1 MESSDAR
8 KEVSLKLPEE
18 EEGNKEILS
27 ANSSAEEAGS
37 SSRKDVLADALV
49 KVFERLL
56 NGQRGSNDPQLDSCT
71 SDSELSEVE
80 SSSSR
85 DVHSDEEGST
95 KNQGSENLQDASSTN
110 DSPRPTEAK
119 TTEDPEG
126 QPDTHESASV
136 PVIFKLPPSVEN
148 VLNIERFNMSRLLRD
163 EYIDKIRRGRQKLR
177 RVRAKNEEKNG
188 ELVSKFQ
195 DEVKALLESAEL
207 GEIGEVKG
215 ASPQR
220 RKLTA
225 TPSCDS
231 GIVDPVEQDKDEV
244 VKKYKELLEKTRR
257 DLNRAHRALKARGI
271 RNKGVKDEMAAMKGN
286 VKEANNDLDELEE
299 KRSDLDHE
307 RRGLLGKIKDAQS
320 SASVNNEEHA
330 TDKQVQDME
339 DKIQKLCEE
348 KMNAEEEI
356 KELQRQLI
364 AGTGGE
370 DILKDLQEKLTDVN
384 NVKSSLEEKCSELEN
399 EMVKKDE
406 GFEIAMKVKEEEV
419 SELQRKLVAGTGG
432 EDILKEL
439 QGKLERAKDEKL
451 EIEEKCSG
459 LEKGVRE
466 KEDRLR
472 DIEGEMEAL
481 EKKSVEGTGAEEI
494 VEKLQEKLNETKA
507 EKAEVE
513 EKYQQLENDAEER
526 NKELRDTKERQEQEI
541 NELQRKLVAGT
552 GGEEILKDL
561 QENLQEA
568 NEQSNSMEAKNS
580 ELQKEIERKE
590 KAFSDEKTK
599 MGTEINELQR
609 KLLAGTGGEEVL
621 KELQEKIQEAKEQN
635 SSLNERN
642 SELQKQI
649 EGKDKDFSDNE
660 KKMKEEINELQR
672 KLVAGSGGEEILENL
687 QKNLQ
692 EAKEKNSSLEQKNS
706 ELQNEVKENENTFCD
721 KEKRMVDEIND
732 LQRKLVAGTGGEDM
746 LSELQDK
753 LRQAEHDKSSLQ
765 TKCKELEDKGKE
777 HDKKLID
784 LITEKENEISELQ
797 KKMVSGTGG
806 EEILAELQNKLKKS
820 KEENATLQTKCE
832 ELEGKAKAK
841 DEQFH
846 DEIKTKENEIS
857 ELQRKLVSGTGGEE
871 ILAELQDKLQEARE
885 EKTALQTTCD
895 NLEGQ
900 VKAKDEEFHDEIKG
914 KENEIRDLQERSV
927 SGTGGEEILAK
938 LQDKLEKTKE
948 EKAALQEKCEDLE
961 DKAKAKDKE
970 FVDEIKTKDNEINDL
985 QKKLVSGTGGEE
997 VLTELQDKVKEAN
1010 NEKVAFQTRCK
1021 ELEDMAK
1028 AHDKEFDNEIK
1039 EKENEISDLQKKLIS
1054 GMGGEEVL
1062 AELQDTLKDAK
1073 EENAALKT
1081 TCSQLEEDATMKEK
1095 GLRNEIEE
1103 KECEIQNLQKQ
1114 LVSGTGC
1121 EEMLTELQDN
1131 LKITKEENASL
1142 QTKCEEL
1149 EAKAKAKDEQLG
1161 DEIKAKENEIS
1172 DLQKKLV
1179 SGTGG
1184 EEILAELQ
1192 DKLKEAR
1199 EEKTVLQTTC
1209 DNLENKVKA
1218 KDKEYGDEI
1227 KGKENEIRDLQER
1240 LVSGTGGEEILAKLQ
1255 DKLEKTK
1262 EDKAALQEKCV
1273 DLEDKAKAK
1282 DKEFVDE
1289 IKTKDNEINDLQKK
1303 LVSGT
1308 GGEEVLTELQDK
1320 VKEANNEKVAV
1331 QTRCEE
1337 LEDMAK
1343 AHDKEFH
1350 DEIKEKENEIND
1362 LQKKLMSGTGGEE
1375 VLAELQGKLKEA
1387 KEENVALKTTCS
1399 ELEKDATTKEKD
1411 LGDEIKE
1418 KENEISDLQKK
1429 LINGTGGEEVLAELQ
1444 DNLKEA
1450 KEENVALKTTCSELE
1465 KDATTKEKDLR
1476 DEVKEKENEI
1486 SDLQKKLINGMGGEE
1501 VLAELQDKLKE
1512 AKEENEAL
1520 KTTCSHLKEDATTKE
1535 KGLGDEIEKKECEIQ
1550 NLQKQLVSGT
1560 GCEEMLTDLLDK
1572 LKMAKEENASLQKKC
1587 DALEARAKAKDGQF
1601 GDEIKRK
1608 ENEISD
1614 LQKKLVS
1621 GTGGEKIL
1629 AELQDKLKE
1638 AREEKAVSQTTC
1650 DNLQNKVKAKDTQ
1663 YGDEIKGKE
1672 NEIRDL
1678 QERLVS
1684 GTGGEE
1690 ILAELQDKLE
1700 KTKEEKAA
1708 LQEKCEDLEDKAKAK
1723 DKQFVD
1729 EIKIKDNEINDLQKK
1744 LVSGT
1749 GGEAVLTEL
1758 QDKVKEANEENI
1770 ALQTRCK
1777 ELEDM
1782 AKAHDKEFDDKI
1794 KEKENEI
1801 SDLQKK
1807 LMSGTGG
1814 EEVLL
1819 ELQDRLKEAKEENAA
1834 LKTTCSELEEN
1845 TTTKEKDLRDEIEEK
1860 ECEIQNLQKQLVSGT
1875 GCEEMLTDLQDKL
1888 KIVKEE
1894 NATLQ
1899 TKCDNLEG
1907 KVRAKDKEYR
1917 DEIKGKENEI
1927 RDLQEKLV
1935 SGTGG
1940 EEILAELQD
1949 KLEQTKEEKAAL
1961 QEKCE
1966 DLEDK
1971 AKAKDKQFVDEI
1983 KIKDIDIN
1991 NLQKKLVSGTGG
2003 EEVLTELQDKVK
2015 EANNEKVA
2023 LQTRCKE
2030 LEDMAKAHDKEFD
2043 DEIKE
2048 KENEISDLQKK
2059 LMSGT
2064 GGEEVLAE
2072 LQDKLK
2078 EAKEENASLKTT
2090 CSELE
2095 EDATTKEKDLRD
2107 EIKEKENEISDLQKK
2122 LISGTGGE
2130 EVLLELQDKLKEAK
2144 EENVALKTT
2153 CSELE
2158 ENTTTKEK
2166 DLRDEI
2172 KEKEN
2177 EISDLQKKLING
2189 TGGEEV
2195 LGELQDKL
2203 KEAKEENEALKTTC
2217 SQLEE
2222 DATTKEKDL
2231 RDEIK
2236 EKENEISDLQ
2246 KKLINGTGGEEVL
2259 GELQDKLKEAKEE
2272 NVALKATCSQL
2283 EEDATTKEK
2292 ALRDEIEEKECEIQN
2307 LQKQLVSG
2315 TGCEE
2320 ILSELQ
2326 DKLKM
2331 AKEENANLQTKC
2343 EELEAGAKA
2352 KDRQFG
2358 DEIKRK
2364 ENEISDLQKKLVS
2377 GTGGEEILAELQ
2389 DKLKEARGEKAV
2401 LQAKEEKFAKQLNDK
2416 QEEINKLQRDLVEG
2430 TKAEDV
2436 LVDLQEQ
2443 LARADKETKKLEA
2456 TCHELE
2462 TCTRQRN
2469 LDGDDGKELK
2479 HLQAANK
2486 VLENE
2491 NKVKQDK
2498 IDELQFKMIQ
2508 GTEGEDVLKDLQNDL
2523 NEVNER
2529 NKQLKVRNAELEGND
2544 LDEHEQ
2550 ENIAAVLK
2558 EENERLEAVN
2568 EKMIEKLE
2576 NLQKDVVNGTGSEEL
2591 LQKLQNEIKELS
2603 SENSE
2608 LRKKEREM
2616 EAVARG
2622 GKDLKRLEKDL
2633 NRANLDKK
2641 RLILENESKDE
2652 EITDLQNKLVAGSG
2666 GEELL
2671 GNLQQEIKALK
2682 DANKNMAIQ
2691 CDDLEDLNKDM
2702 SDANEKCKKTEKELF
2717 MAKKENEKLAKENES
2732 KDQKVREI
2740 QKLMVEGSGAEKVLQ
2755 ILEDKIKET
2764 TEENKMLEKKCSDLE
2779 SDTVVLV
2786 EDNEL
2791 LQQRLIDLAEA
2802 ENEIERLAQDC
2813 EEKDRQIV
2821 ELQRKLVAGT
2831 GGEIIL
2837 KELQDQ
2843 VKELQGSNNEL
2854 ERKLA
2859 KTTKDAIALEGLKK
2873 SDKDRKSGRNAPCR
2887 FGSQRTD
2894 DKNEA
2899 FDGLVHR
2906 DETEVEDE
2914 DINEPITYEQCL
2926 QVIPEIKEEKDYWR
2940 EKYKALRVKVGGQF
2954 VDIIPDVWNEETLL
2968 EKEREEILSQL
2979 TKLRQEISE
2988 RETPVVKA
2996 VSEKER
3002 IEAELRKVEDDLE
3015 VCSGNLG
3022 QLHDIRN
3029 KQKLIGK
3036 NEETLMECLHE
3047 LGLKTD
3053 SLQERE
3059 GKDEKSSEVSMTGDG
3074 SEMEALERN
3083 LEQLHNEVE
3092 ELLTKEHNLKGR
3104 EKDID
3109 CLVDE
3114 KISTENE
3121 VQEIKAAIQNLQ
3133 QGLSTKNNLNQSRA
3147 GEESEGINNELEK
3160 VQHEINILQSS
3171 LETPNFSSGQE
3182 VNNLLALMK
3191 EKSKLEDEL
3200 TDTEKSLKQ
3209 LGKREYETLVKERET
3224 HENVAKKLLE
3234 LSREK
3239 EVVEGEL
3246 QDVKTLAQ
3254 EKESELVK
3262 SFSTELKSKEASGT
3276 STKKR
3281 RGFRKK
3287 KSSLEDKS
3295 EDSGPASSAEEG
3307 FSDIDLGEPPLPSD
3321 STLALTE
3328 ELGSL
3333 IQKKSSLAVRL
3344 EGLGK
3349 EITAQSLKVEKS
3361 LLGVKD
3367 DPAGE
3372 PSLGAGYVSVEDLTQ
3387 SQMSIFDDYNMVDEL
3402 SLATNIVRDER
3413 VKRKSSRKAPLS
3425 KLLKEKSSLEK
3436 KLKESQGKVLVQN
3449 TKVKNALKDEK
3460 DAGKSKEK
3468 FVQAVQDRKSV
3479 DNELSNVCRKIDDIA
3494 SEDGSVKDKK
3504 AKTPKSG
3511 KSLSKNDKRR
3521 LLSQRE
3527 SLSQQLDAIKQKIEN
3542 FSVDGEDTGLA
3553 DFPEMRETGN
3563 VGSTVERL
3571 RELIAREAELKQEL
3585 DRRRKEDN
3593 ELLNES
3599 VSFGMAGG
3607 KGGGEML
3614 NKSGKLGKDDDRKV
3628 DMKGSGMMSDSG
3640 DSSSLDEGAEG
3651 MLDNRGE
3658 LGKRDD
3664 KGGHIKDVGTSSDS
3678 SALDESFGNKGML
3691 KEMFRDLGKQ
3701 VKNVSTAKEENE
3713 TETRPQTEDTSNTNN
3728 DDWKASLVEK
3738 DAQSQKNTFS
3748 VSQHTRYPKDTMLN
3762 SDSDAEIVA
3771 DNSTPYSDVMDV
3783 LVKEK
3788 AKKEARLRDLEKQ
3801 IENEK
3806 SGGDKTK
3813 DVELASQRKREDLKN
3828 KMKLALKELEER
3840 KETLDESENVLR
3852 TATKAIDEDPEQ
3864 ILEDNRI
3871 ALTQQKDKLKSDLVA
3886 VEDQLSKQTQSD
3898 ESGEDISADY
3908 KVYKDVKGKEKDL
3921 VDELDKVNEKLHRRK
3936 TWTAIDSP
3944 EEDNTNLPEAYV
3956 DILKRMSEENLN
3968 MADLIFEL
3976 EETKET
3982 LSKERE
3988 ITRELL
3994 ELIQSRVGNELLEA
4008 LMGEEGLHSPSFE
4021 IREMGMF
4028 DGEEYPE
4035 LHDEVENDIVTV
4047 AEVIDDYKKVN
4058 QFLFKEN
4065 QKLHEKVELL
4075 KAKVDEDLFASIVD
4089 QESLDIE
4096 VSKKHEIAKILE
4108 NNKTL
4113 FEQIVSHTSSENAVR
4128 IMEDESLKMELEG
4141 VRNGDKGSDL
4151 SRMKEK
4157 VEDIS
4162 TELEKTKKRK
4172 EELVQGLNDLEKN
4185 LNSSEETFE
4194 TAGEERRYSTAKDDS
4209 PLNEF
4214 NESQNQKGMDGSL
4227 QNQQELKELDVS
4239 KEKVG
4244 ISDGLDD
4251 IQNLVDLTKEG
4262 DDLRPKDQ
4270 DKILQDISSSLK
4282 EAEEL
4287 GSRIDSELGR
4297 LNKDLTETERE
4308 IPEARDSPRKGESMK
4323 QSDGLESD
4331 LKNGNQNLSDRD
4343 DREYNKD
4350 DRRYRKEN
4358 RGYGEES
4365 NEDDMQDNEGLNEK
4379 VSCVENLQKE
4389 FVAKLD
4395 EVEKLQGELK
4405 RNTQLE
4411 TKTQSLKKEISETIA
4426 KMNEARKKRDEIL
4439 GEFESLQKEKENID
4453 DHLCTVEKENSEL
4466 KEKMADLQNN
4476 KEELTTKLCE
4486 SNNTKDETAAELKIL
4501 QDEREALKQMPS
4513 LLEKANEEMKEKI
4526 LDLQNENEEIT
4537 ARLNE
4542 ANENN
4547 KQLARDV
4554 EDLNVENKSLDDL
4567 LDAQRKENHKLQEEI
4582 QCGKDELH
4590 VKLNESEQVRQELS
4604 ENYEEK
4610 IGTLQNEN
4618 KELNEVV
4625 RSLKNENEEG
4635 IVTLNEADQVRPEV
4649 PGDYEEKIGTL
4660 ENENKELNEVIR
4672 ALKNENEEGI
4682 VKLNEINESIKEN
4695 EEKFKALQHLER
4707 ENESLKERL
4716 GHVENEN
4723 KELKDKMQDHESV
4736 KETLA
4741 LLENENHEIIPKM
4754 ERLEKITKE
4763 QEDEIEYL
4771 RKEEKDFESLKE
4783 KLKKAEVDRENI
4795 EEELGVLKND
4805 MKETEDFVREKLN
4818 QDVGDGVMSAL
4829 EQYKERYEET
4839 ENQNKF
4845 LKEEVETMKKVQNV
4859 VGDSLSEKLLEL
4871 SKEGLILND
4880 TQDVPRCVDGLVNRD
4895 KNTLANV
4902 LNKYENDLGKVKQHL
4917 GEDLFSRVVDNDVGL
4932 DGEESEQPLKMVDE
4946 LRNGRHIKEI
4956 VREYEDL
4963 INSQASDKETAEHLQ
4978 EKVNALEEEMNT
4990 LRKQRDDVPAEDKS
5004 SGGDDLRNQ
5013 KEPDGENGVKV
5024 GASEAALLG
5033 GNVLL
5038 IFLDTLVIYLLL
5050 TSGISI

>member
-1 MESSDAR
+1 MFLEMESSDVR

-119 TTEDPEG
+119 TTDDPEG
-126 QPDTHESASV
+126 QPDTHETASV

-320 SASVNNEEHA
+320 SASVNNEGQA

-356 KELQRQLI
+356 KELQRQLF

-384 NVKSSLEEKCSELEN
+384 NVKSNLEEKCSELEN

-459 LEKGVRE
+459 LEKGMRE

-472 DIEGEMEAL
+472 DIKDEMEAL

-494 VEKLQEKLNETKA
+494 VEKLQEKLNETKS

-513 EKYQQLENDAEER
+513 EKYHQLENDAEER

-568 NEQSNSMEAKNS
+568 NERSNSVEAKNS

-590 KAFSDEKTK
+590 KAFSDEKTN

-621 KELQEKIQEAKEQN
+621 KELQEKIQEAKEQSSNLEEKNSELEKEIETKEKNMRDEINELQRKLVAGTGGEEVIQDMQEKFLETKEQN

-649 EGKDKDFSDNE
+649 EGKDKEFSGNE

-721 KEKRMVDEIND
+721 KEKKMVDEIND
-732 LQRKLVAGTGGEDM
+732 LQRKLVAGTGGEDV

-753 LRQAEHDKSSLQ
+753 LRQAEHDKASLQ
-765 TKCKELEDKGKE
+765 TKCEELEDKGKE
-777 HDKKLID
+777 HDKKLTD

-797 KKMVSGTGG
+797 KTMVSGTGG
-806 EEILAELQNKLKKS
+806 EEVLAELQDKLKKS
-820 KEENATLQTKCE
+820 KEENASLQTKCE

-841 DEQFH
+841 DEQFQ

-857 ELQRKLVSGTGGEE
+857 DLQRKLVSGTGGEE

-1028 AHDKEFDNEIK
+1028 AHDKEFDDEIK

-1054 GMGGEEVL
+1054 GTGGEEVL
-1062 AELQDTLKDAK
+1062 AELQDTLKEAK

-1095 GLRNEIEE
+1095 GLRDEIEE

-1142 QTKCEEL
+1142 RTKCEEL
-1149 EAKAKAKDEQLG
+1149 EAKAKTKDEQFG
-1161 DEIKAKENEIS
+1161 NEMKTKENEIS

-1240 LVSGTGGEEILAKLQ
+1240 LISGTGGEEILAELQ

-1289 IKTKDNEINDLQKK
+1289 ITTKDNEINDLQKK

-1465 KDATTKEKDLR
+1465 KNATTKEKDLR
-1476 DEVKEKENEI
+1476 DEIKEKENEI

-1535 KGLGDEIEKKECEIQ
+1535 KGLGDEIEEKECEIQ

-1672 NEIRDL
+1672 NEIREL

-1729 EIKIKDNEINDLQKK
+1729 EIKIKDNEINDLQKN

-1758 QDKVKEANEENI
+1758 QDKIKEANEENI

-1782 AKAHDKEFDDKI
+1782 AKAHDKEFDDEI

-1845 TTTKEKDLRDEIEEK
+1845 TTTKEKDLRHEIEEK
-1860 ECEIQNLQKQLVSGT
+1860 ECVIQNLQKQLVSGT

-1907 KVRAKDKEYR
+1907 KFRAKDKEYR

-1983 KIKDIDIN
+1983 KIKDNEIN

-2090 CSELE
+2090 CLELE

-2144 EENVALKTT
+2144 EENVALKTI

-2158 ENTTTKEK
+2158 ENT
-2166 DLRDEI
+2166 
-2172 KEKEN
+2172 
-2177 EISDLQKKLING
+2177 
-2189 TGGEEV
+2189 
-2195 LGELQDKL
+2195 
-2203 KEAKEENEALKTTC
+2203 
-2217 SQLEE
+2217 
-2222 DATTKEKDL
+2222 TTKEKDL

-2307 LQKQLVSG
+2307 LQKQLVCG

-2320 ILSELQ
+2320 MLTELQ

-2331 AKEENANLQTKC
+2331 AKEENASLQTKC
-2343 EELEAGAKA
+2343 EELEARAKA

-2416 QEEINKLQRDLVEG
+2416 QEEIKKLQRDLVEG

-2443 LARADKETKKLEA
+2443 LARAEKETKKLEA

-2616 EAVARG
+2616 EAVASG
-2622 GKDLKRLEKDL
+2622 GQDLKRLEKDL
-2633 NRANLDKK
+2633 NKANLEKK
-2641 RLILENESKDE
+2641 RLISENESKDE

-2682 DANKNMAIQ
+2682 DTNKNMAMQ
-2691 CDDLEDLNKDM
+2691 CDDLEDLTKDM
-2702 SDANEKCKKTEKELF
+2702 TDANEKCKKTEKDLF
-2717 MAKKENEKLAKENES
+2717 MTKKENEKLSKENES
-2732 KDQKVREI
+2732 KDQEI
-2740 QKLMVEGSGAEKVLQ
+2740 GELQKLIVDGSGGEKFFK
-2755 ILEDKIKET
+2755 ILEDKIEET
-2764 TEENKMLEKKCSDLE
+2764 IEENKMLEKKCSDLE

-2802 ENEIERLAQDC
+2802 ENEIEILAQDC
-2813 EEKDRQIV
+2813 KEKDRQIV

-2859 KTTKDAIALEGLKK
+2859 KTTKDAIAIEGLKK

-2894 DKNEA
+2894 DTNEA

-2940 EKYKALRVKVGGQF
+2940 EKYIALRLKVGGQF

-2988 RETPVVKA
+2988 RETPVVKT

-3002 IEAELRKVEDDLE
+3002 IETELRKVEDDLE

-3059 GKDEKSSEVSMTGDG
+3059 GKDEKSGEVSMTGDG
-3074 SEMEALERN
+3074 SEMEALERK

-3092 ELLTKEHNLKGR
+3092 ELLTEEQNLKGR

-3133 QGLSTKNNLNQSRA
+3133 QGLSTKNDLNQSRA

-3160 VQHEINILQSS
+3160 LQHEINILQSS
-3171 LETPNFSSGQE
+3171 LETPNLSSGQE

-3209 LGKREYETLVKERET
+3209 LGKRDYEALVKERET

-3246 QDVKTLAQ
+3246 QEVETLAQ
-3254 EKESELVK
+3254 EKQSELVK

-3295 EDSGPASSAEEG
+3295 EDSGPASSTEEG

-3563 VGSTVERL
+3563 VGNTVERL

-3599 VSFGMAGG
+3599 VSFGMVGG
-3607 KGGGEML
+3607 KGGGEVL
-3614 NKSGKLGKDDDRKV
+3614 NKSGKLGNDDDRKMH
-3628 DMKGSGMMSDSG
+3628 MKGSGMMSDSG

-3678 SALDESFGNKGML
+3678 SALDESFGNKGMQ

-3701 VKNVSTAKEENE
+3701 VKNLSTAKEENE

-3728 DDWKASLVEK
+3728 DDGKASLVEK

-3762 SDSDAEIVA
+3762 SDSD
-3771 DNSTPYSDVMDV
+3771 S
-3783 LVKEK
+3783 
-3788 AKKEARLRDLEKQ
+3788 
-3801 IENEK
+3801 
-3806 SGGDKTK
+3806 
-3813 DVELASQRKREDLKN
+3813 
-3828 KMKLALKELEER
+3828 
-3840 KETLDESENVLR
+3840 
-3852 TATKAIDEDPEQ
+3852 
-3864 ILEDNRI
+3864 
-3871 ALTQQKDKLKSDLVA
+3871 
-3886 VEDQLSKQTQSD
+3886 
-3898 ESGEDISADY
+3898 
-3908 KVYKDVKGKEKDL
+3908 
-3921 VDELDKVNEKLHRRK
+3921 
-3936 TWTAIDSP
+3936 
-3944 EEDNTNLPEAYV
+3944 
-3956 DILKRMSEENLN
+3956 
-3968 MADLIFEL
+3968 
-3976 EETKET
+3976 
-3982 LSKERE
+3982 
-3988 ITRELL
+3988 
-3994 ELIQSRVGNELLEA
+3994 
-4008 LMGEEGLHSPSFE
+4008 
-4021 IREMGMF
+4021 
-4028 DGEEYPE
+4028 
-4035 LHDEVENDIVTV
+4035 
-4047 AEVIDDYKKVN
+4047 
-4058 QFLFKEN
+4058 
-4065 QKLHEKVELL
+4065 
-4075 KAKVDEDLFASIVD
+4075 
-4089 QESLDIE
+4089 
-4096 VSKKHEIAKILE
+4096 
-4108 NNKTL
+4108 
-4113 FEQIVSHTSSENAVR
+4113 
-4128 IMEDESLKMELEG
+4128 
-4141 VRNGDKGSDL
+4141 
-4151 SRMKEK
+4151 
-4157 VEDIS
+4157 
-4162 TELEKTKKRK
+4162 
-4172 EELVQGLNDLEKN
+4172 
-4185 LNSSEETFE
+4185 
-4194 TAGEERRYSTAKDDS
+4194 
-4209 PLNEF
+4209 
-4214 NESQNQKGMDGSL
+4214 
-4227 QNQQELKELDVS
+4227 
-4239 KEKVG
+4239 
-4244 ISDGLDD
+4244 
-4251 IQNLVDLTKEG
+4251 
-4262 DDLRPKDQ
+4262 
-4270 DKILQDISSSLK
+4270 
-4282 EAEEL
+4282 
-4287 GSRIDSELGR
+4287 
-4297 LNKDLTETERE
+4297 
-4308 IPEARDSPRKGESMK
+4308 
-4323 QSDGLESD
+4323 
-4331 LKNGNQNLSDRD
+4331 
-4343 DREYNKD
+4343 
-4350 DRRYRKEN
+4350 
-4358 RGYGEES
+4358 
-4365 NEDDMQDNEGLNEK
+4365 
-4379 VSCVENLQKE
+4379 
-4389 FVAKLD
+4389 
-4395 EVEKLQGELK
+4395 
-4405 RNTQLE
+4405 
-4411 TKTQSLKKEISETIA
+4411 
-4426 KMNEARKKRDEIL
+4426 
-4439 GEFESLQKEKENID
+4439 
-4453 DHLCTVEKENSEL
+4453 
-4466 KEKMADLQNN
+4466 
-4476 KEELTTKLCE
+4476 
-4486 SNNTKDETAAELKIL
+4486 
-4501 QDEREALKQMPS
+4501 
-4513 LLEKANEEMKEKI
+4513 
-4526 LDLQNENEEIT
+4526 
-4537 ARLNE
+4537 
-4542 ANENN
+4542 
-4547 KQLARDV
+4547 
-4554 EDLNVENKSLDDL
+4554 
-4567 LDAQRKENHKLQEEI
+4567 
-4582 QCGKDELH
+4582 
-4590 VKLNESEQVRQELS
+4590 
-4604 ENYEEK
+4604 
-4610 IGTLQNEN
+4610 
-4618 KELNEVV
+4618 
-4625 RSLKNENEEG
+4625 
-4635 IVTLNEADQVRPEV
+4635 
-4649 PGDYEEKIGTL
+4649 
-4660 ENENKELNEVIR
+4660 
-4672 ALKNENEEGI
+4672 
-4682 VKLNEINESIKEN
+4682 
-4695 EEKFKALQHLER
+4695 
-4707 ENESLKERL
+4707 
-4716 GHVENEN
+4716 
-4723 KELKDKMQDHESV
+4723 
-4736 KETLA
+4736 
-4741 LLENENHEIIPKM
+4741 
-4754 ERLEKITKE
+4754 
-4763 QEDEIEYL
+4763 
-4771 RKEEKDFESLKE
+4771 
-4783 KLKKAEVDRENI
+4783 
-4795 EEELGVLKND
+4795 
-4805 MKETEDFVREKLN
+4805 
-4818 QDVGDGVMSAL
+4818 
-4829 EQYKERYEET
+4829 
-4839 ENQNKF
+4839 
-4845 LKEEVETMKKVQNV
+4845 
-4859 VGDSLSEKLLEL
+4859 
-4871 SKEGLILND
+4871 
-4880 TQDVPRCVDGLVNRD
+4880 
-4895 KNTLANV
+4895 
-4902 LNKYENDLGKVKQHL
+4902 
-4917 GEDLFSRVVDNDVGL
+4917 
-4932 DGEESEQPLKMVDE
+4932 
-4946 LRNGRHIKEI
+4946 
-4956 VREYEDL
+4956 
-4963 INSQASDKETAEHLQ
+4963 
-4978 EKVNALEEEMNT
+4978 
-4990 LRKQRDDVPAEDKS
+4990 
-5004 SGGDDLRNQ
+5004 
-5013 KEPDGENGVKV
+5013 
-5024 GASEAALLG
+5024 
-5033 GNVLL
+5033 
-5038 IFLDTLVIYLLL
+5038 
-5050 TSGISI
+5050 